1 MSLTKKILL
10 GMGLGVV
17 FGLILNLAIPD
28 AFESINSYVLVP
40 LGKIFVNLIKMLVVP
55 IVVVSLI
62 LGTAGISDPKKLGR
76 IGAKTIAF
84 FLVTTAIAL
93 ILAIGMGLL
102 VKPGS
107 GDFQLDGATFETAEA
122 PPVIETLLNIIPTN
136 PLGAMAEG
144 AMLQVI
150 AFAVI
155 IGFGISRV
163 GVKAEGLLR
172 LIEQANDVLMYL
184 VQAVMKFAPYGAFAL
199 IATAIGSQGMS
210 AIAAMGKYMFVV
222 LIVLL
227 LHLVITYGTGIS
239 LLGKMNPIKFI
250 KGFSPAMVVA
260 FSTSS
265 SSATLPVSMKTA
277 QNNLNVPRSISGFVQ
292 PLGATINMDGTAIMQ
307 GVATIFIAQVYGADL
322 GLSQLLTVILTA
334 TLASI
339 GTAGVPG
346 VGLIMLSMVL
356 TSVGL
361 PVEAIALVLGVDRL
375 LDMCRTA
382 VNITG
387 DAVCAVYVARSEGE
401 MVETDILKIL
411 LHNVDSRQCRR
422 LL

>member
-10 GMGLGVV
+10 GMGIGIVV
-17 FGLILNLAIPD
+17 GLLLNLALPD
-28 AFESINSYVLVP
+28 MYDTVQSYILYP

-76 IGAKTIAF
+76 IGAKTISF
-84 FLVTTAIAL
+84 FLITTAIAI
-93 ILAIGMGLL
+93 ILAIGMSYLFQ
-102 VKPGS
+102 PGS
-107 GDFQLDGATFETAEA
+107 GDFQLDGANYEATEA
-122 PPVIETLLNIIPTN
+122 PPVIDTLVNIIPTN
-136 PLGAMAEG
+136 PVNAMAEES
-144 AMLQVI
+144 MLQ
-150 AFAVI
+150 I
-155 IGFGISRV
+155 IVFSIFIGYGLSRLGEKVNGIY
-163 GVKAEGLLR
+163 R

-184 VQAVMKFAPYGAFAL
+184 VNVIMKFAPYGAFAL
-199 IATAIGSQGMS
+199 IATAIGGQGFG
-210 AIAAMGKYMFVV
+210 AIMAMGKYMFVV
-222 LIVLL
+222 LFVLL
-227 LHLVITYGTGIS
+227 LQLVLVYGS
-239 LLGKMNPIKFI
+239 ALSFLGKMNPIKFF
-250 KGFSPAMVVA
+250 KGFSPAMIVA

-265 SSATLPVSMKTA
+265 SSATLPISMKSA
-277 QNNLNVPRSISGFVQ
+277 QNNLNVSKSVSGFVQ

-307 GVATIFIAQVYGADL
+307 GVATVFIAQVYGSNL
-322 GLSQLLTVILTA
+322 SLSQLLTILLTA

-375 LDMCRTA
+375 LDMCRTS

-387 DAVCAVYVARSEGE
+387 DAVCAVIVDRSEGKQE
-401 MVETDILKIL
+401 AIVSEEK
-411 LHNVDSRQCRR
+411 SA
-422 LL
+422 